1 MSNLPHHR
9 LRAVLSADAGLT
21 VLLVSLTVVLFV
33 IYPFVPLSTAGRL
46 LVTVGLTAILI
57 SGSFSLG
64 ARSPLR
70 LAVIGLAAVA
80 FALHWLQHAAPGDAL
95 LASAY
100 ASTILFLALTAAGV
114 LARVLR
120 AGPATTHRIQ
130 GAVAVYLMMGLI
142 WGFAYGLL
150 EIRHPG
156 SFNLPGTAVEHR
168 EADTIMPDLSYF
180 SFVTLTT
187 LGYGDV
193 TPKSASARTLATVEA
208 LVGQLYLVILIAR
221 LVSLR
226 ATEKQGGPRPS
237 SENPED

>member
-70 LAVIGLAAVA
+70 LVVVSLAVVA
-80 FALHWLQHAAPGDAL
+80 FILHWLHHAVPGEAL
-95 LASAY
+95 LAVSY
-100 ASTILFLALTAAGV
+100 GSTILFLALTAAGV
-114 LARVLR
+114 LGRVLR
-120 AGPATTHRIQ
+120 ADPVNTHRIQ
-130 GAVAVYLMMGLI
+130 GAVAVYLMIGLI
-142 WGFAYGLL
+142 WGFAYGML

-156 SFNLPGTAVEHR
+156 SFNLPERTATAPEGGDQLM
-168 EADTIMPDLSYF
+168 ADLSYF

-187 LGYGDV
+187 VGYGDV

-226 ATEKQGGPRPS
+226 ATDEQGGTRTPS
-237 SENPED
+237 EGLD